1 MKKKKL
7 VACMCITAVSLMAA
21 VTGGSIFLVNY
32 ALRPERAGMDVQ
44 AAISKV
50 CRDYPFITSWAD
62 SLQAN
67 GALRDTVINAP
78 DGTPLHAY
86 YVYSSRP
93 TRKTALLVHG
103 YRNCAIDMLPIG
115 FMYNGSLDCNIL
127 LPDLRHAGL
136 SGGEAIQMGW
146 LDRLD
151 VMQWIDT
158 APSLFGDSLRMV
170 IHGISMGGATTMMV
184 SGEKLPGYVDCFVD
198 DCGYTSVWDEFKKEL
213 HIQFGL
219 PPFPLL
225 YTASWL
231 CNLKY
236 GWNFREAS
244 SLGQVAKCDKPM
256 MFIHG
261 AKDNYVP
268 TWMVYPLYE
277 AKSYPKDLWI
287 VPDTGH
293 AAAYRN
299 QPEEYTRRV
308 AGFLRKYLK

>member
-1 MKKKKL
+1 M
-7 VACMCITAVSLMAA
+7 
-21 VTGGSIFLVNY
+21 
-32 ALRPERAGMDVQ
+32 
-44 AAISKV
+44 
-50 CRDYPFITSWAD
+50 
-62 SLQAN
+62 
-67 GALRDTVINAP
+67 
-78 DGTPLHAY
+78 
-86 YVYSSRP
+86 
-93 TRKTALLVHG
+93 VHG